1 MASQVII
8 MGMIF
13 DEGSV
18 PDFGSIYAVK
28 LNGGANFK
36 GINDYGLDEEDVSKL
51 DLITNAA
58 PGSTALCIDTGN
70 IYVLMKSGWVLFGE
84 NSSTS
89 SSTASLNASLVGLK
103 SSINSNYTDKAVES
117 ENKLDFEPFDKADDL
132 AAEPIA
138 ESLTDD
144 TSLDTTEQTDEPE
157 ILENDLFTK
166 PDDLTVE
173 PIKGGEELI

>member
-36 GINDYGLDEEDVSKL
+36 GINDYGLNEEDVSKL

-58 PGSTALCIDTGN
+58 PGSTALCVDTGN

-89 SSTASLNASLVGLK
+89 SSTASLNASPVGLK
-103 SSINSNYTDKAVES
+103 SNINSDYTDKAVES

-132 AAEPIA
+132 TVEPTT
-138 ESLTDD
+138 ENLTDD
-144 TSLDTTEQTDEPE
+144 TSR
-157 ILENDLFTK
+157 
-166 PDDLTVE
+166 
-173 PIKGGEELI
+173 EELI